1 MPQLKTR
8 SISVSA
14 ISPWRWRK
22 PKIGGRG
29 QAPGSMRA
37 RTPRGSTRGTL
48 PSKPPPVTWTRP
60 WIVKSR
66 SRFSTGLT

>member
-14 ISPWRWRK
+14 ISPWRCRK

-29 QAPGSMRA
+29 QARGSMRA
-37 RTPRGSTRGTL
+37 RTPFGSTRGTL
-48 PSKPPPVTWTRP
+48 PSKPPPVMCTRP
-60 WIVKSR
+60 FSVKSR
-66 SRFSTGLT
+66 SRFSTGFT